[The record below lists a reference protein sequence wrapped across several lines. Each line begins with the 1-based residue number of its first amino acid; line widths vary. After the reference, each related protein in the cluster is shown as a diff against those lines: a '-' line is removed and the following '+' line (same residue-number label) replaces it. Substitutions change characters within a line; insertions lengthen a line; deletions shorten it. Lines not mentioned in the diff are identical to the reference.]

1 MFVAQHVRLLLVLFF
16 RLPSLGGRRLA
27 PQGTAKQILV
37 HSQIGIRKYL
47 YLTDSKK
54 LTGASRRRQVF
65 QGTLKIKKA
74 WNFRINFNPSFPLL
88 AWLTGEGEEIAKQ

>member
-1 MFVAQHVRLLLVLFF
+1 VMFVAQHVRLLLVLFF

-65 QGTLKIKKA
+65 PGILEMKNALHIM
-74 WNFRINFNPSFPLL
+74 INSQSSLPLPSLPS
-88 AWLTGEGEEIAKQ
+88 GEG